1 MKESKHPVVSIEF
14 ILTVF
19 MHHIQKWLHGNLEKG
34 LILCGIISKY
44 ISILFILMNGLY
56 IGRVL
61 IFFFLK
67 HEIEGLWLFGSV
79 SRLVSSAE
87 DWLLGRDCRLVRI
100 KA

>member
-19 MHHIQKWLHGNLEKG
+19 MHHVQKWLHGNLEKG

-44 ISILFILMNGLY
+44 VSILFILMNGLY

-61 IFFFLK
+61 IFFPYGK
-67 HEIEGLWLFGSV
+67 HLYTKLIFNQSELI
-79 SRLVSSAE
+79 SA
-87 DWLLGRDCRLVRI
+87 VRGYCSAI
-100 KA
+100 LYINGI